1 MKSVEKYSK
10 GPLFLSLGILKKIPC
25 LILRGYFF
33 VSFGEHE
40 CFIIR
45 ISEYYTECIRIL
57 YWISI
62 IDLSNEL

>member
-10 GPLFLSLGILKKIPC
+10 GPLFLSLGILKRILY

-33 VSFGEHE
+33 VPFGEHE

-62 IDLSNEL
+62 IDISNEL